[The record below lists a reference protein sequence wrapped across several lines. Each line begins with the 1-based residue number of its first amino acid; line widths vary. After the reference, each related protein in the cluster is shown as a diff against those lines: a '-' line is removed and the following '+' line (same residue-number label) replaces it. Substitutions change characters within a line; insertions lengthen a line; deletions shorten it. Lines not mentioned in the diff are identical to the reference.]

1 MADEPIPSDVTSSN
15 CTQGNRTQNQ
25 DSRWNKI
32 LVWFAQLVVPL
43 LLGSFLF
50 SGILEGYKSSLG
62 DKKDIIDSYYRPT
75 RALHASCSTKNLE
88 LADQYGKMA
97 GSYQLLFNELKH
109 ALTHPE
115 LAAKPGYEII
125 FKALAKNTEELANA
139 AKEQASSVRQ
149 CRIDLYIKYEE
160 LALVTGTYMQFKRFA
175 SVRDKALDKTDKQM
189 KLKMEP
195 YMAATNSEDM
205 MELLRKIAPVESDIS
220 QSPQKFLDEIAV
232 YATPIVELNQLFR
245 TTELEKFNT
254 EQAFFKSARNLFAR
268 EISAR
273 QSKGFFSYL
282 F

>member
-1 MADEPIPSDVTSSN
+1 MADEPMPSDATSSN
-15 CTQGNRTQNQ
+15 YAQGNRTQNQ

-32 LVWFAQLVVPL
+32 LVWFSQLVVPL

-88 LADQYGKMA
+88 LADQYGKLA
-97 GSYQLLFNELKH
+97 GSYQLLFNEFKH
-109 ALTHPE
+109 AVTHPE
-115 LAAKPGYEII
+115 LAAKPGYEVIL
-125 FKALAKNTEELANA
+125 KTLAKNTEELANA
-139 AKEQASSVRQ
+139 TKERANTVHQ

-160 LALVTGTYMQFKRFA
+160 LALVTGTYKQFKRFA
-175 SVRDKALDKTDKQM
+175 SVRDKSLEKTEKQM

-195 YMAATNSEDM
+195 YMATINSEDM
-205 MELLRKIAPVESDIS
+205 MELLRKIVPVESDIP
-220 QSPQKFLDEIAV
+220 QSPQKYLDEIAV
-232 YATPIVELNQLFR
+232 YANPIVTLHQLFQ

-254 EQAFFKSARNLFAR
+254 EQAFFKSASNLFAR

>member
-1 MADEPIPSDVTSSN
+1 MSDEPIPPEVTASACN
-15 CTQGNRTQNQ
+15 KHCRMQNQ
-25 DSRWNKI
+25 VSRWSKI
-32 LVWFAQLVVPL
+32 VVWFGQLVVPL

-88 LADQYGKMA
+88 LADQYGKLA
-97 GSYQLLFNELKH
+97 GSYQLLFDELKH

-115 LAAKPGYEII
+115 LAAKPGYEVIL
-125 FKALAKNTEELANA
+125 KTLAKNTEELANA
-139 AKEQASSVRQ
+139 TKEQTSTVQQ

-160 LALVTGTYMQFKRFA
+160 LALVTGTYKPFKRFA
-175 SVRDKALDKTDKQM
+175 AVRDKSLEKIDKQM

-195 YMAATNSEDM
+195 HMALAKSEDLM
-205 MELLRKIAPVESDIS
+205 TILRRIAPIESGAS
-220 QSPQKFLDEIAV
+220 QSPQQLLDDIAPYV
-232 YATPIVELNQLFR
+232 TPIVELNQLFQV
-245 TTELEKFNT
+245 TELEKFNT